1 MEGRVAALR
10 VAAVPVL
17 QMGLA
22 AGMSWWIAH
31 DLVGHTSTYFA
42 PVASTIV
49 LSNRPGARSRRALEM
64 VLGIA
69 VGIGIA
75 DLLVKVIGTGA
86 IQIGVTVLL
95 AVSVAILLGAGV
107 VIASQAAGTAVLVAA
122 IPAPSAAPT
131 RFIDALIGGLTG
143 LAVLA
148 AIPRNPLSP
157 LRRSVDSFL
166 ARTSGV
172 LADAAEA
179 LESGDAAA
187 ATAGLGRAY
196 DIGRLGSSF
205 GLLTEQGRETALMAP
220 IHWSLLPAV
229 ERYAQASPHVDSV
242 ARDARVLCRA
252 VRTACETGI
261 DPPPELPSAIRQLS
275 AAVGLLP
282 SLLGGGTD
290 DGEVVD
296 HALHAATTATA
307 CLDDSQDLSISL
319 IVGSIRSSAVDILR
333 ALGVERLEAA
343 AHVRAAADSDA

>member
-1 MEGRVAALR
+1 MERRVAALR

-17 QMGLA
+17 QMGVA
-22 AGMSWWIAH
+22 ATLSWWIAH

-75 DLLVKVIGTGA
+75 DLLVKAIGTGA
-86 IQIGVTVLL
+86 IQIGVIVLL
-95 AVSVAILLGAGV
+95 AVSTAILLGAGA

-131 RFIDALIGGLTG
+131 RFVDALIGGLTG

-148 AIPRNPLSP
+148 AFPRNPLRP

-166 ARTSGV
+166 ARTSSV
-172 LADAAEA
+172 LADTAEA
-179 LESGDAAA
+179 LESGDSAAA
-187 ATAGLGRAY
+187 SAGLGRAY
-196 DIGRLGSSF
+196 DIGRLGSAF
-205 GLLTEQGRETALMAP
+205 GQLTEEGRETALMAP
-220 IHWSLLPAV
+220 IHWSLIPAV
-229 ERYAQASPHVDSV
+229 ERYAQAAPHVDSI
-242 ARDARVLCRA
+242 ARDSRVVCRA

-261 DPPPELPSAIRQLS
+261 DPPPDLPAAIRELS
-275 AAVGLLP
+275 RAVGLLP
-282 SLLGGGTD
+282 SVLGGGTD
-290 DGEVVD
+290 DGELID
-296 HALHAATTATA
+296 FTLHAAATATG
-307 CLDDSQDLSISL
+307 CLEDRQDLSINL
-319 IVGSIRSSAVDILR
+319 IVGSVRSAAVDILR

-343 AHVRAAADSDA
+343 AHVRAASGDP

>member
-10 VAAVPVL
+10 VAAVPVF
-17 QMGLA
+17 QMGLGA
-22 AGMSWWIAH
+22 TASWWIAH

-75 DLLVKVIGTGA
+75 DLLLKVTGTGA
-86 IQIGVTVLL
+86 IQIGVIVLL
-95 AVSVAILLGAGV
+95 AVSTAILLGAGV
-107 VIASQAAGTAVLVAA
+107 VIASQAASTAVLVAA
-122 IPAPSAAPT
+122 IPAPGAAPT
-131 RFIDALIGGLTG
+131 RFVDALIGGVTG

-148 AIPRNPLSP
+148 AFPRNPLSP
-157 LRRSVDSFL
+157 LRRRVDSFL
-166 ARTSGV
+166 AGTSGV

-179 LESGDAAA
+179 LKSGDAAA
-187 ATAGLGRAY
+187 AEAGLGRAD
-196 DIGRLGSSF
+196 DIGRLGVAF
-205 GLLTEQGRETALMAP
+205 GQLTEESRETALMAP

-229 ERYAQASPHVDSV
+229 ERYAQAAHHVDSV

-261 DPPPELPSAIRQLS
+261 DPPPGLPAAIRDLS
-275 AAVGLLP
+275 DAVGPLP
-282 SLLGGGTD
+282 ALLGGGTD
-290 DGEVVD
+290 DGALVD
-296 HALHAATTATA
+296 HTLHAAASAMA
-307 CLDDSQDLSISL
+307 CLDDRQDLSISL
-319 IVGSIRSSAVDILR
+319 IVGSVRSSAVDILR

-343 AHVRAAADSDA
+343 AHVRAAEGP

>member
-1 MEGRVAALR
+1 MERRLAALR

-17 QMGLA
+17 QMGVGA
-22 AGMSWWIAH
+22 SVSWWIAH
-31 DLVGHTSTYFA
+31 DVVGHTSTYFA

-69 VGIGIA
+69 VGIGIG
-75 DLLVKVIGTGA
+75 DLLVNVIGTGA

-95 AVSVAILLGAGV
+95 AVSTAILLGAGA

-131 RFIDALIGGLTG
+131 RFIDALIGGVTG

-148 AIPRNPLSP
+148 AFPRNPLSP

-166 ARTSGV
+166 TRTSGV

-179 LESGDAAA
+179 LQSGDAAA
-187 ATAGLGRAY
+187 ATANLGRAY
-196 DIGRLGSSF
+196 DIGRLGSAFSQ
-205 GLLTEQGRETALMAP
+205 LTEQGRETALMAP
-220 IHWSLLPAV
+220 IHWTLLPAV
-229 ERYAQASPHVDSV
+229 ERYAQAAPHVDSV

-252 VRTACETGI
+252 VRTACEAGI
-261 DPPPELPSAIRQLS
+261 HPPPELLAAIRELS
-275 AAVGLLP
+275 LAVGLLP

-290 DGEVVD
+290 DGELVD
-296 HALHAATTATA
+296 STLQAAARATA
-307 CLDDSQDLSISL
+307 CLDDRQDLAISL
-319 IVGSIRSSAVDILR
+319 IVGSVRSAAVDILR

-343 AHVRAAADSDA
+343 AHVRAAADSP

>member
-1 MEGRVAALR
+1 MERRVAALR

-22 AGMSWWIAH
+22 AGLSWWIAH

-42 PVASTIV
+42 PVAATIV
-49 LSNRPGARSRRALEM
+49 LSNRPGARSRRAVEM

-95 AVSVAILLGAGV
+95 AVSAAILLGAGA

-148 AIPRNPLSP
+148 AFPRNPLSP
-157 LRRSVDSFL
+157 LRHSVDSFL
-166 ARTSGV
+166 TRTSSV
-172 LADAAEA
+172 LADAADA
-179 LESGDAAA
+179 LEAGDAAA
-187 ATAGLGRAY
+187 ATASLGRAY
-196 DIGRLGSSF
+196 EIGRLGSAFSQ
-205 GLLTEQGRETALMAP
+205 LTEQGRETALMAP

-229 ERYAQASPHVDSV
+229 ERYAQAAPHVDSV

-252 VRTACETGI
+252 VRTTCETGI
-261 DPPPELPSAIRQLS
+261 DPPPQLPAAIRELS
-275 AAVGLLP
+275 RGVGLLP
-282 SLLGGGTD
+282 GLLGGGTD
-290 DGEVVD
+290 DGELVD
-296 HALHAATTATA
+296 STLHAAASATA
-307 CLDDSQDLSISL
+307 CLDDRQDLAVNL
-319 IVGSIRSSAVDILR
+319 VVGSVRSTAVDILR

-343 AHVRAAADSDA
+343 AHVRAAAGDP